1 MANFDGNVES
11 IVDFLGHELVHMG
24 SNLAEMLQQADCSLE
39 QVSNDFN
46 ISYLRLRLAIP
57 QESFRRIR
65 QDREQIQDFLESLAS
80 PALEAFD
87 DARLSYVTISPMLK
101 PDPSWRGGVEQPVVV
116 TEKQEDAI
124 WKRPGLLRLFLSH
137 KSEEKVALAAVKA
150 KLLLY
155 GIDSFLAH
163 EEITPTK
170 AWAKV
175 IQHGLQT
182 CDAMLAV
189 GTAGLH
195 SSSWCMQEVGWAL
208 GRGILVLPVLAG
220 ERPTGLHAE
229 LQGPTVTLS
238 KASDTARRIVLALCE
253 DPRMKPRI
261 LDGIVKRLQGAGS
274 GSETWAVWQAF
285 EDLWPCP
292 DEHVDEVIKAMEGN
306 PEAMKSTAAVPRF
319 TKWKAQVRPPER
331 DMSAFASG
339 ASPSTDDEYDPFAE
353 D

>member
-1 MANFDGNVES
+1 MES

-65 QDREQIQDFLESLAS
+65 QDREQIQDFLETLAS

-124 WKRPGLLRLFLSH
+124 WKHPGLLRLFLSH
-137 KSEEKVALAAVKA
+137 KSDQKDALRHVKLQ
-150 KLLLY
+150 LLRY

-163 EEITPTK
+163 EEIKPTK
-170 AWAKV
+170 PWAKV

-182 CDAMLAV
+182 CDALLAV
-189 GTAGLH
+189 GTSGFHA
-195 SSSWCMQEVGWAL
+195 SAYCMQEVGWAL
-208 GRGILVLPVLAG
+208 GRGILVLPILAG
-220 ERPTGLHAE
+220 EEPAGFHNAD
-229 LQGPTVTLS
+229 QGQTVVLS
-238 KASDTARRIVLALCE
+238 NATDAAKRIVLALCE
-253 DPRMKPRI
+253 DARMKPRI
-261 LDGIVKRLQGAGS
+261 LGGIARRLQDAPNGS
-274 GSETWAVWQAF
+274 ATWAIWQAF
-285 EDLWPCP
+285 EDVAPCP
-292 DEHVDEVIKAMEGN
+292 DSHADEIIKAMEGN
-306 PEAMKSTAAVPRF
+306 PEAMKSTHAVPRF
-319 TKWKAQVRPPER
+319 REWKKQVRPPSR
-331 DMSAFASG
+331 NLAAFAP
-339 ASPSTDDEYDPFAE
+339 AVTPPTTDEYDPFADE
-353 D
+353 